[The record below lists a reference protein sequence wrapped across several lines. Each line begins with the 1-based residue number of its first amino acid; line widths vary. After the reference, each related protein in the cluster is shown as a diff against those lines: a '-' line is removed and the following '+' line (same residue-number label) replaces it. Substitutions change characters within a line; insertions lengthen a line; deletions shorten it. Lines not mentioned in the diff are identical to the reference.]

1 MNQGRIQDTQMIV
14 EEIVRIDM
22 PTEYGTFE
30 LVAFDDKSTKKTL
43 FALTKGSWEATEPIL
58 VRVHSSCITGDIVGS
73 LRCDCGPQLQA
84 AMKKVEAEGKGVII
98 YVEQE
103 GRGIGFLNK
112 MKAYKLQ
119 QEGFDTVEA
128 NLNLGFG
135 ADQREYKG
143 VTQALQ
149 LLGVKNVRLMSNNP
163 LKQEELE
170 KNGLTVVENVTL
182 EIEANEFNNFYLKTK
197 RDKMGHVLFQ
207 HGLK

>member
-1 MNQGRIQDTQMIV
+1 MNKGRSQDIEMV
-14 EEIVRIDM
+14 VKEVVRINM

-43 FALTKGSWEATEPIL
+43 FALTKGSWEAGEPIL
-58 VRVHSSCITGDIVGS
+58 VRVHSSCITGDIIGS

-84 AMKKVEAEGKGVII
+84 AMKKVEEVGQGVVI

-119 QEGFDTVEA
+119 EEGFDTVEA
-128 NLNLGFG
+128 NLSLGFK
-135 ADQREYKG
+135 ADEREYKA
-143 VTQALQ
+143 VAQALQ
-149 LLGVKNVRLMSNNP
+149 LLGVQKIRLMSNNP

-170 KNGLTVVENVTL
+170 KNGLEVVENVTL
-182 EIEANEFNNFYLKTK
+182 EIEANEHNNFYLKTK
-197 RDKMGHVLFQ
+197 RDKMGHILFQ